1 MTIRPFLLRFLPVV
15 SLSVLAS
22 CAVDERASLFRGGN
36 SAAAVRAE
44 AEGNGE
50 ESRRG
55 FFSYSRGAEKARR
68 AEARRLAKEMSRRN
82 AWAGDPAEAERKR
95 EGKWLSRFAG
105 GHRAGMDSAVVGE
118 VEIAPGRRRG
128 GWFSGLPF
136 FGSDRHRDEGHR
148 IYVNH
153 EILPYLDASNAR
165 IEISLGEQVARVY
178 RKSGAVK
185 ELVVETQISTGKSGY
200 ETPTG
205 SWTISEKLVEKK
217 STIYGTWHTADGALL
232 AHGESTRRPAG
243 ASHFVG
249 ADMPYWMRI
258 IGGIGMHIGEVPGYP
273 ASHGCIRVP
282 AAIQPLIYSKVGL
295 GTSVT
300 ITR

>member
-1 MTIRPFLLRFLPVV
+1 MTIRPLLLRFLPAA
-15 SLSVLAS
+15 SLSMLVS
-22 CAVDERASLFRGGN
+22 CAVDENASLFRGGN

-44 AEGNGE
+44 AEGSGE
-50 ESRRG
+50 GPRRG
-55 FFSYSRGAEKARR
+55 FFSYSRSAEKARR
-68 AEARRLAKEMSRRN
+68 AEARKLAKEMSRRN

-105 GHRAGMDSAVVGE
+105 GHRAGMEGPVVGE
-118 VEIAPGRRRG
+118 VEIAPGRKRG

-136 FGSDRHRDEGHR
+136 FGSDRQRGDDHR

-165 IEISLGEQVARVY
+165 IEISLGEQVARIY
-178 RKSGAVK
+178 LRSGMAK
-185 ELVVETQISTGKSGY
+185 DLVVETQISTGKSGY

-205 SWTISEKLVEKK
+205 SWTIGEKLVEKK
-217 STIYGTWHTADGALL
+217 STIYGTWHAADGTLL

-258 IGGIGMHIGEVPGYP
+258 TGGIGMHIGEVPGYP

-282 AAIQPLIYSKVGL
+282 SAIQPLIYSKVGL
-295 GTSVT
+295 GTPVT